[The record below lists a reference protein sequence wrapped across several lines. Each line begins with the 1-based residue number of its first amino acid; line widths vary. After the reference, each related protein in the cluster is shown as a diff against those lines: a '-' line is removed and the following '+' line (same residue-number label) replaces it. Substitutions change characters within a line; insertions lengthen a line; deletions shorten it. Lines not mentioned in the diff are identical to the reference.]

1 MSDDFIT
8 RVRLLEHTADGV
20 VVSIDQ
26 THYRLHL
33 SCDGQMSA
41 DVGDRVRGVIGA
53 KVWKVDFVSTGG
65 AYIEPVYGRP
75 RRIQGRVVGSMA
87 DGNRVVVEVCGCRI
101 TGEVPQRWP
110 VDQLPSSGLVAL
122 DVEPGAVFEP
132 VA

>member
-1 MSDDFIT
+1 MNDKCTT
-8 RVRLLEHTADGV
+8 RVRLLGRTDDGV
-20 VVSIDQ
+20 VVGIDQ

-53 KVWKVDFVSTGG
+53 KVWKVDFVSSGG

-87 DGNRVVVEVCGCRI
+87 DGNRVVIEVCGCRI
-101 TGEVPQRWP
+101 TGEVPERWP
-110 VDQLPSSGLVAL
+110 VDQMQLGGLVAL